1 MRYFL
6 YEVKHK
12 WWLFFLLV
20 IIAVLR
26 LRNQSTL
33 SGYIGIMEG
42 DIILILALYLGNILS
57 NGEELELIKSTGTK
71 VRKVF
76 YVRVAVGYLYAIAA
90 ALLVAIYYA
99 IHIDASVY
107 EMIICIVS
115 FLCSSFAIS
124 SLAVFLHI
132 LTNNAYVS
140 HVFCVAFLYAMR
152 VMYFSHIKGNI
163 PKEFM
168 LVMLEIT
175 VRNFAGTLWWL
186 NRLIYFSAGAVF
198 LIAGMLLFNICF
210 ARKEH
215 LHAN

>member
-1 MRYFL
+1 MRLFL
-6 YEVKHK
+6 YEVKRK
-12 WWLFFLLV
+12 WWLLFLFI

-33 SGYIGIMEG
+33 SGYIGIMEN
-42 DIILILALYLGNILS
+42 DIILILALYLGSILS
-57 NGEELELIKSTGTK
+57 KGDELELIKSTGTK

-76 YVRVAVGYLYAIAA
+76 YMRVTVGYLYAIAA
-90 ALLVAIYYA
+90 AILVAIYYA
-99 IHIDASVY
+99 IHIAASAY

-115 FLCSSFAIS
+115 FLCSS

-140 HVFCVAFLYAMR
+140 HVFCVAFLYAMQ

-186 NRLIYFSAGAVF
+186 NRLIYFSVGAVF